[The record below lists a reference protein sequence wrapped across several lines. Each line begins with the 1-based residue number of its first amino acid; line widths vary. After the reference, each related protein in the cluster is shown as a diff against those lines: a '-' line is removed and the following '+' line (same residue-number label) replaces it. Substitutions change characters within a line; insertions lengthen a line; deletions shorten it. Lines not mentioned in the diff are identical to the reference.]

1 MGEQQHQHPPQ
12 PSHSHQTVSTT
23 TSTTQGHKDNATP
36 ERAADRGPE
45 NALAATLAT
54 QMGHL
59 LDALPDGVVIADDDG
74 YLQLVNQQTAVLFGY
89 DREALLGQPVEALM
103 PARFRTAHPTHRAH
117 YAAQPHLRPM
127 GSGLPLFGLRQ
138 DGTEFPIEISLS
150 PIAVAGTPL
159 VLGTIRDVTA
169 QRLLEQ
175 HARDELTGRLV
186 LLQAVLDELPVG
198 VYLARGHDAEL
209 ILANRQV
216 ADIWGAQWS
225 AGQPLAAFLAACG
238 TRVYDLQGRAL
249 APEQL
254 ATLRALRGGQS
265 VRQHQEVIR
274 HADGSALSVLVHAI
288 ALDPKVFPHL
298 NLSGEHIRPQD
309 PAPLV
314 LVVHE
319 DVSGLKDAERL
330 KDEFVALAAH
340 ELRTPIAVLLGH
352 AQLLIQAAGPR
363 MSPPV
368 TRRQRAVESDA
379 AAQSGSATEREI
391 ETGVAA
397 KSDGSARDVRA
408 IPTIPREWQDEAVTA
423 VMESSRRLA
432 TLTDDLLDATRL
444 QANRLELRLEP
455 MELGALVRRVVKR
468 MQVTTAHHHL
478 AVSVPAEPVLVEAD
492 VRRVEQVVVN
502 LLSNAIKYSPDGGP
516 IAILLGVHAA
526 PAITAPNHMAPDDDG
541 RVATPTSGAAGT
553 SEWAQVAVRD
563 PGMGIPAEQ
572 YDRIFVRFGRADN
585 IRKRDIA
592 GSGLGLFLCRE
603 LLERQ
608 GGRIWFES
616 AEGVGTTFT
625 FELPCWTEPE

>member
-1 MGEQQHQHPPQ
+1 MGEQQHQQPPQ

-23 TSTTQGHKDNATP
+23 TSTAQGHLDNATP
-36 ERAADRGPE
+36 EQAADRGRK
-45 NALAATLAT
+45 NTVAATLAM

-74 YLQLVNQQTAVLFGY
+74 YLQLVNQQTASLFGY

-103 PARFRTAHPTHRAH
+103 PARFRTVHPRHRAA

-127 GSGLPLFGLRQ
+127 GSGLPLFGLCQ
-138 DGTEFPIEISLS
+138 DGTEFPVEISLS
-150 PIAVAGTPL
+150 PITVAGTPL
-159 VLGTIRDVTA
+159 VLGTIRDVSA

-175 HARDELTGRLV
+175 HARDELTGRLA

-198 VYLARGHDAEL
+198 VYLARGQDAEL
-209 ILANRQV
+209 VLANRQV
-216 ADIWGAQWS
+216 TDIWGAQWS

-274 HADGSALSVLVHAI
+274 HADGSALSVLVHAM
-288 ALDPKVFPHL
+288 ALAPQVFPY
-298 NLSGEHIRPQD
+298 LSGQHTRPQD
-309 PAPLV
+309 QAPLV

-319 DVSGLKDAERL
+319 DVSALKEAERL

-340 ELRTPIAVLLGH
+340 ELRTPVAVLLSH
-352 AQLLIQAAGPR
+352 AQLLIQAAGPHV
-363 MSPPV
+363 SPQV
-368 TRRQRAVESDA
+368 NLRQRTMESDVA
-379 AAQSGSATEREI
+379 ADAGSATETDKE
-391 ETGVAA
+391 AA
-397 KSDGSARDVRA
+397 AGASARDV
-408 IPTIPREWQDEAVTA
+408 PTIPREWQEEAVSA
-423 VMESSRRLA
+423 VMESSQRLA
-432 TLTDDLLDATRL
+432 ALTDDLLDATRL
-444 QANRLELRLEP
+444 QANRLELRPEP
-455 MELGALVRRVVKR
+455 LELGALVRRVVKR

-478 AVSVPAEPVLVEAD
+478 AVAVPAEPVLVEAD

-502 LLSNAIKYSPDGGP
+502 LLSNAIKYSPEGGP
-516 IAILLGVHAA
+516 IEVGVELWADAA
-526 PAITAPNHMAPDDDG
+526 PPPDARRPPPGSDS
-541 RVATPTSGAAGT
+541 TAAGT
-553 SEWAQVAVRD
+553 TGDAGAVGEWARVAVRD
-563 PGMGIPAEQ
+563 SGMGIPADQ
-572 YDRIFVRFGRADN
+572 CDRIFGRFSRADN
-585 IRKRDIA
+585 VRTRDIA

-625 FELPCWTEPE
+625 FALPRWTEPE